1 MHLIYRLCRNI
12 SYIVLG
18 GDAAGVSL
26 MIACYKRLALTTG
39 GKPLHPVED
48 AASMVV
54 EDHYAEV
61 AAQFAVPKGVLV
73 VEEGEVASETEH
85 TRIGS

>member
-1 MHLIYRLCRNI
+1 
-12 SYIVLG
+12 
-18 GDAAGVSL
+18 
-26 MIACYKRLALTTG
+26 
-39 GKPLHPVED
+39 
-48 AASMVV
+48 MVV